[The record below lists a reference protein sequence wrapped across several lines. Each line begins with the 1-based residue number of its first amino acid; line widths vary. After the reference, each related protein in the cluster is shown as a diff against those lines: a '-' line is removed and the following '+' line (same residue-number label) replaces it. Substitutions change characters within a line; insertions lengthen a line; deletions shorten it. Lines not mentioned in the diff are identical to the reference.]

1 MQVFDIR
8 TRWSPRHTGIEG
20 NEAADRLAD
29 LGATSHGDLDQAS
42 KPTVSGIRSIFR
54 KLRNEAQLSWWTQ
67 RSAKLSNWYKKWNL
81 DYNVTPL
88 LELQGDFSWYHTK
101 FAHKGAQLLCSC
113 GRHKTP
119 EHIVHCRKT
128 TTLSKFRQWPQRP
141 PAPPSS
147 LTTGIDYLSR
157 LMAKPSD
164 FAELLKV
171 TGFYSTICTC

>member
-1 MQVFDIR
+1 MLI
-8 TRWSPRHTGIEG
+8 
-20 NEAADRLAD
+20 LAPHP
-29 LGATSHGDLDQAS
+29 TSYCDLDQAS

-81 DYNVTPL
+81 DYKVTPL
-88 LELQGDFSWYHTK
+88 LELDLPRATLHRLLAIRSSHGDFSWYHTK
-101 FAHKGAQLLCSC
+101 FAHEDAQLLCSC

-128 TTLSKFRQWPQRP
+128 TTASKFRQWPQRP

-157 LMAKPSD
+157 LMAKPAD

-171 TGFYSTICTC
+171 TGFYSTICTR